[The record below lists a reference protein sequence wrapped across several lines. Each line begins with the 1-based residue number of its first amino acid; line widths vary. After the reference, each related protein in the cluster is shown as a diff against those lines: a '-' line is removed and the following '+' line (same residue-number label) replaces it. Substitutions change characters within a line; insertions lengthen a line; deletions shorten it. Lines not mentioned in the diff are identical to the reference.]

1 MYALRNMYEWEFT
14 RFTWDLIQMLGILLQ
29 IIVRGEHHKGETHQ
43 SDKQAVSLTRK
54 KILKIPP
61 PDGVGAAATT

>member
-1 MYALRNMYEWEFT
+1 
-14 RFTWDLIQMLGILLQ
+14 MLGILLQ
-29 IIVRGEHHKGETHQ
+29 IIVRGEHHKGETRQ